1 MIQDFSCGM
10 NTMLMRDHK
19 NRVYKTG
26 LKLDYT
32 PKLIKFNEDL
42 LPNDKIKQLACGKRH
57 YIVLDTDNNLHTIGP
72 VFKDSTESSHDGFS
86 VHDGDKLFDGGKVR
100 NLSVQYEIYGA
111 VVDHL

>member
-1 MIQDFSCGM
+1 M
-10 NTMLMRDHK
+10 NTMLMRDSQ

-42 LPNDKIKQLACGKRH
+42 LPGDKIRQLACGKRH
-57 YIVLDTDNNLHTIGP
+57 YIVLDADNNLHTIGP
-72 VFKDSTESSHDGFS
+72 VFKDSTESNHDGFN

-100 NLSVQYEIYGA
+100 
-111 VVDHL
+111 